1 MVAGDPLGQHA
12 LLDSLRHLLLSLALI
27 VRLTWLKRYVREWDD
42 IVYTLWNPLTSSQVK
57 NASIT
62 VPRMMLGT
70 TMINGVLGLV
80 TIITYVLVIQDVEE
94 QILGAGNAYP
104 WIGVFEVATGSKAG
118 AVGMTIPFIIIG
130 FGRLRV

>member
-57 NASIT
+57 NASVT

>member
-118 AVGMTIPFIIIG
+118 AVVMTIPFIIIG